1 MTNYAVLKPIENS
14 FNNSDYLLT
23 LELLSHSDST
33 LEPLLLVTERA
44 RVLGGATTEE
54 NINE

>member
-1 MTNYAVLKPIENS
+1 MTIYAVSKPIENI

-54 NINE
+54 NIR